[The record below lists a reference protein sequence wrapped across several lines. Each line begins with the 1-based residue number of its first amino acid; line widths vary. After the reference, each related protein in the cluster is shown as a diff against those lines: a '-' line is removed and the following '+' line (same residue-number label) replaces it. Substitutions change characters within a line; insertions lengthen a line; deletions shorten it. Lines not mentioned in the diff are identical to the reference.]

1 MNIDNLFEV
10 VRGGTIKRY
19 HTLETIGEQSVGAHS
34 WGVAMI
40 LQYLDP
46 TVSKTAILKALTH
59 DIAELYTGDI
69 PAPVKWD
76 NPALVKALKAIEIDY
91 EKRLNI
97 NYSRKLLPK
106 EAILFKQADMFE
118 LLFFCMRQR
127 KMGNTNM
134 NTVFS
139 NGVEYLANQDLNKRG
154 SNLLGKLIEEYG
166 GI

>member
-1 MNIDNLFEV
+1 MNINNLFEV

-40 LQYLDP
+40 LQYLNP
-46 TVSKTAILKALTH
+46 EISKTAILRALTH
-59 DIAELYTGDI
+59 DVAELYTGDI

-76 NPALVKALKAIEIDY
+76 NPELTTVLKNIEADY
-91 EKRLNI
+91 EKKLDI
-97 NYSRKLLPK
+97 NYTENLTPTEYL
-106 EAILFKQADMFE
+106 LFKQADMFE

-139 NGVEYLANQDLNKRG
+139 NGVEFLAKHDLNERG

>member
-1 MNIDNLFEV
+1 MNLDNLFEV

-40 LQYLDP
+40 LQYLDD
-46 TVSKTAILKALTH
+46 TVSKAAILKALSH

-76 NPALVKALKAIEIDY
+76 NPDLVKSLKAIENAFERKLNIDY
-91 EKRLNI
+91 TKE
-97 NYSRKLLPK
+97 LLPY

-139 NGVEYLANQDLNKRG
+139 NGVEYLANQDLNELG
-154 SNLLGKLIEEYG
+154 SKLLGRLIKEYG